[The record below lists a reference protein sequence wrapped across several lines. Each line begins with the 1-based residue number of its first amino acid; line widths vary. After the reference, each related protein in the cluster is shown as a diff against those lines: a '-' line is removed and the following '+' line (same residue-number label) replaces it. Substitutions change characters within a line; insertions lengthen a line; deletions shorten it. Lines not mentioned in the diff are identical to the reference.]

1 MPGQVTRRTRVPP
14 PVSAAPAPGPDS
26 RKTTTPKARSEGD
39 PARCVSMALSILLLA
54 GAAACGST
62 ESFGPAPSPAT
73 TTSTQVTPLQP
84 AASVAH
90 QLGLTGFTDCGE
102 VPAISASDSGTAY
115 GGSELIMIDIFP
127 SQAARDE
134 WVSTA
139 TGVGIV
145 PVREGGTWVA
155 YKSPAQSAPGC

>member
-1 MPGQVTRRTRVPP
+1 MV
-14 PVSAAPAPGPDS
+14 
-26 RKTTTPKARSEGD
+26 
-39 PARCVSMALSILLLA
+39 LSILALVS
-54 GAAACGST
+54 AAACGST

-73 TTSTQVTPLQP
+73 ATSTQVTPLSP
-84 AASVAH
+84 AASVAQ

-102 VPAISASDSGTAY
+102 VPAIGAGDSGTAY
-115 GGSELIMIDIFP
+115 EGSEVIEIDIFP

-145 PVREGGTWVA
+145 TMREGGTWVA
-155 YKSPAQSAPGC
+155 YEAPGQSAPGC